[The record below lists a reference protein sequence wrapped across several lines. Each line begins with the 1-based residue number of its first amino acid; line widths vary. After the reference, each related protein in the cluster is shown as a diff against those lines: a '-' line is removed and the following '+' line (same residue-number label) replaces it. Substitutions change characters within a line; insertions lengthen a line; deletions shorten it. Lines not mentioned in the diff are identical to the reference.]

1 VAHRRLIAAALVV
14 LAALLVAGCG
24 GGSSSST
31 PSSTTSKGESHDV
44 KRPLCTITM
53 GPGDDL
59 SETLAGA
66 QVNAVVC
73 LESGR
78 YPETT
83 VPSGATAK
91 AGGTTVIQP
100 APGAKPVFA
109 GELRFEGAR
118 NVRLDGIAFR
128 AGLNFSPEAENVE
141 VLRNDL
147 TGIGGIYFAGD
158 PEQHLSCRHVLI
170 EGNTIHDIDY
180 TGPQN
185 GYQGYGIKA
194 VGTPVGFTVR
204 GNTIQS
210 VAADYLQTDVAEDW
224 KVEGNTFLGPSLV
237 GTHPQEHQDLW
248 QDYAG
253 GQDMVFADNVAR
265 RTGTAESLLFQ
276 LTYPGDKFSGVTV
289 ENNLFDH
296 DSVGFSI
303 QIYQVDGLTFEDN
316 TLVGSRF
323 GSVFR
328 FDDRFPPGSGYK
340 VEHNI
345 FAETTEPDQ
354 VDLGVENG
362 VQNWGTFDFNVST
375 DDSATGPGS
384 VRNWKARWGDE
395 VDYPPLGLPIPAGF
409 RPSS

>member
-1 VAHRRLIAAALVV
+1 VTRRRAIAAALVASAAL
-14 LAALLVAGCG
+14 LAALLAGCG

-31 PSSTTSKGESHDV
+31 TAKAGPHEP
-44 KRPLCTITM
+44 KRPLCTVTI
-53 GPGDDL
+53 GPEDNF
-59 SETLAGA
+59 SEALASA
-66 QVNAVVC
+66 QVDAVVC
-73 LESGR
+73 LESGS

-91 AGGTTVIQP
+91 AGGTTIIQP
-100 APGAKPVFA
+100 APGAKPFFG

-118 NVRLDGIAFR
+118 NIRLDGISFR
-128 AGLNFSPEAENVE
+128 SGLNFSPEAENVE
-141 VLRNDL
+141 VLNNNL

-170 EGNTIHDIDY
+170 EGNTIHDINY

-194 VGTPVGFTVR
+194 VGTPVDFTVR
-204 GNTIQS
+204 DNTIKS
-210 VAADYLQTDVAEDW
+210 VAADYLQTDVAEKW
-224 KVEGNTFLGPSLV
+224 KVEDNTFLGPSLV

-253 GQDMVFADNVAR
+253 GKGMIFRDNIAR
-265 RTGTAESLLFQ
+265 HTGTAESLLFQ
-276 LTYPGDKFSGVTV
+276 LTYPDDKFSEVNV

-296 DSVGFSI
+296 DSEGFSI
-303 QIYQVDGLTFEDN
+303 QIYQVDGLTFTDN
-316 TLVGSRF
+316 TLVGSNF

-328 FDDRFPPGSGYK
+328 RDSRYPPGSGYK

-345 FAETTEPDQ
+345 FAETNNPEQ
-354 VDLGVENG
+354 EDLGIENG
-362 VQNWGTFDFNVST
+362 VEDWGTFDWNVST
-375 DDSATGPGS
+375 DESATGPHS
-384 VRNWKARWGDE
+384 VRNWKARWGNE

-409 RPSS
+409 KPPSS